1 MAKKKK
7 EKEEKDIADEKAD
20 SIDSGEEEAGQ
31 DTDDRAPEDVSAP
44 EEKAAGPGPSVI
56 RRWWWVPGLLIFV
69 LIVAGTAVFFKP
81 DLLDA
86 IKGKKKPDYSI
97 DLSNDNLRE
106 DDLSPFFVPAPDG
119 SSRGAVRVD
128 LSVIWD
134 GVASVRYKANEL
146 KVRAEVYDYLT
157 DIDGKIEDPEELKN
171 VMEEGMTGIFRKS
184 LGAKDLV
191 VRIKEL
197 KVI

>member
-1 MAKKKK
+1 MARKKREK
-7 EKEEKDIADEKAD
+7 EKEDIADEKAD
-20 SIDSGEEEAGQ
+20 STRSEEEEPGQ
-31 DTDDRAPEDVSAP
+31 DTADKAQEDVSIP
-44 EEKAAGPGPSVI
+44 EEKAAGPRPSLI
-56 RRWWWVPGLLIFV
+56 RRLWVPGLLIFV
-69 LIVAGTAVFFKP
+69 FIVAGTAVFIKP

-97 DLSNDNLRE
+97 DLSNDNLQE
-106 DDLSPFFVPAPDG
+106 NDLSPFFIPAPDG
-119 SSRGAVRVD
+119 SSRGAVRID

-146 KVRAEVYDYLT
+146 RVRAEVYDYLV
-157 DIDGKIEDPEELKN
+157 DIDGGITDPDELKT
-171 VMEEGMTGIFRKS
+171 VMEEGMTGIFRTS
-184 LGAKDLV
+184 LGTKDLA